1 MTVQFQLTYTYTLT
15 QVSNGQQ
22 IGSEI
27 TNSGTQLI
35 TDVSLANSD
44 LNTLATAAG
53 TDMSTWLQANAAN
66 QFQIDTTRD

>member
-44 LNTLATAAG
+44 LNTLATNAG